1 MFGAIGR
8 YFRAFLYL
16 ITGRVD
22 SARKALSAN
31 PYVIQATFDSVIQEK
46 RRRLQ
51 QYKNAVATMIAQ
63 QEKKI
68 HTVKQLTEDVTRL
81 ERMKEGA
88 AAKAKDMVARL
99 KGKETSMEKIKKNQD
114 YMKCLSAFKDFTST
128 LQEKQD
134 HIVELEEDS
143 SVLGENIGN
152 HKIQLTELLRDIEKL
167 KEESASTVADIIT
180 AKEEESI
187 ANLISGISEDR
198 SSKELED
205 MRDLRQQAK
214 AKARISREMA
224 GTDTKR
230 QEAEF
235 LEYSRTN
242 VASDEFDQLIG
253 LADEADTS
261 PPEQE
266 EKQKT
271 QLPEE

>member
-1 MFGAIGR
+1 
-8 YFRAFLYL
+8 
-16 ITGRVD
+16 
-22 SARKALSAN
+22 
-31 PYVIQATFDSVIQEK
+31 
-46 RRRLQ
+46 
-51 QYKNAVATMIAQ
+51 MIAQ

-167 KEESASTVADIIT
+167 KEESASTVADVIT

-187 ANLISGISEDR
+187 ANLIAGISEDR